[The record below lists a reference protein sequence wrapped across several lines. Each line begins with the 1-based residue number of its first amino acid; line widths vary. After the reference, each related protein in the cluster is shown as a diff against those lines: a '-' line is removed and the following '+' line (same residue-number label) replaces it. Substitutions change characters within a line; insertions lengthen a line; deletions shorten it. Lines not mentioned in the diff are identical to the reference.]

1 MAMRWEDRRRAGRRA
16 YGYDR
21 DHYASYRDPGQFRP
35 DRTSDER
42 RPTRMYDDDDSR
54 YRANRYDRGYPG
66 DYDGDDDDYP
76 GRGAASDS
84 RRYEG
89 GYTESRRSP
98 DRDYNQGDP
107 YGGGGSRAAG
117 SRMGLGGWPYTGGR
131 GYGVRGYA
139 DRGYGGHDYGPD
151 DDRGFMDRAGDE
163 IASWFGDED
172 AERRREM
179 DRGHRGRGPKNYTR
193 SDDRIREDVCDRIAD
208 DPHVD
213 ASELEVS
220 VSNGEVTLDGTVDDR
235 FAKRHT
241 EDIVEDVS
249 GVKHVQNNLRVRGRQ
264 SDMNQSDRTTA
275 ESRTTTGTGTSRI

>member
-1 MAMRWEDRRRAGRRA
+1 MAMDWEDRRRAGRRA

-21 DHYASYRDPGQFRP
+21 DYASYRDRGQAP
-35 DRTSDER
+35 TDRMNEER

-54 YRANRYDRGYPG
+54 YRANRYDRGHPG
-66 DYDGDDDDYP
+66 DYQGEYDDYP
-76 GRGAASDS
+76 AHGSASDS

-89 GYTESRRSP
+89 GFTESRRSG

-107 YGGGGSRAAG
+107 YGGGRSRAAG
-117 SRMGLGGWPYTGGR
+117 YRMGLGAWPYTGGR
-131 GYGVRGYA
+131 GYGVRGYG

-172 AERRREM
+172 AEQRRAM

-213 ASELEVS
+213 ASDLEVS

-241 EDIVEDVS
+241 EDIVENVS
-249 GVKHVQNNLRVRGRQ
+249 GVKHVQNNLRIRGRQ
-264 SDMNQSDRTTA
+264 SDGDRNDRTTG
-275 ESRTTTGTGTSRI
+275 ESRATTGTGTSRI